1 MKNIIINII
10 GKYLGINKVLEWV
23 NGYGS
28 HIAGGGI
35 ALMGLSQILIDLV
48 PVLATKNPSTIVT
61 FASSLAAHPGAQTL
75 PRCLPF
81 PVIRAATLP
90 IIQATPG
97 PTA

>member
-61 FASSLAAHPGAQTL
+61 FASSLAAHPGAHKFL
-75 PRCLPF
+75 EGIA
-81 PVIRAATLP
+81 VIRLRMAVAKS
-90 IIQATPG
+90 TPDK
-97 PTA
+97 PL